1 MEQAARM
8 SLEKSTPEGGVD
20 EASSNV
26 KTGQLA
32 SMIIELGPNIS
43 EIARRL
49 GQFKESVRYR
59 YKEKLLSK
67 GFAVRVAVDNE
78 KLGLR
83 RVVLLVDFS
92 DAYQEVAQK
101 ILRAMSEEGY
111 LASYEKTLPDGK
123 FLVHASVP
131 EECVEDY
138 REFFGDLRQKGYF
151 RSVEFYTFHW
161 FRNPPMKTEMYDFD
175 EGRWDFD
182 WSTEQKYDKSGA
194 LHAPSTKEKFDMVDL
209 LILKEL
215 QKDANKS
222 LAEMAAG
229 LKINYKTLTWHFRN
243 HIEARHLIRGYVIN
257 WIGSKY
263 EYKLDKASNKKHT
276 YLYVALLFPNLDR
289 AKRMEIMAKLN
300 ILPFIWCECVGD
312 SYEAELVFPISTLTE
327 GLQYLSEV
335 IAESQTQAR
344 YFIIDQTNSLTFSLI
359 PELYDDSR
367 QRWKFDKEKMASR
380 IEALL
385 LEVKEKPR

>member
-1 MEQAARM
+1 
-8 SLEKSTPEGGVD
+8 
-20 EASSNV
+20 
-26 KTGQLA
+26 
-32 SMIIELGPNIS
+32 MIIELGPNIS

-67 GFAVRVAVDNE
+67 GFAVRVAVDQE

-83 RVVLLVDFS
+83 RVVMLVDFT

-101 ILRAMSEEGY
+101 ILTALSEDGY
-111 LASYEKTLPDGK
+111 LVSFEKTLPDGK
-123 FLVHASVP
+123 YLVHASVP

-138 REFFGDLRQKGYF
+138 REFFSELQQKGYF
-151 RSVEFYTFHW
+151 RSFEFYTFHW
-161 FRNPPMKTEMYDFD
+161 FRNPPMKTELYDFD

-182 WSTEQKYDKSGA
+182 WSTEAKFDKDAA
-194 LHAPSTKEKFDMVDL
+194 LHAPSAKEKFDTVDL

-215 QKDANKS
+215 QKDADKS
-222 LAEMAAG
+222 LAEMAET

-243 HIEARHLIRGYVIN
+243 HIEDRHLIRGYVMN
-257 WIGSKY
+257 WIGTKY
-263 EYKLDKASNKKHT
+263 EYKLDKASNRKHT

-289 AKRMEIMAKLN
+289 AKRMEVMSKLN

-312 SYEAELVFPISTLTE
+312 SYEAELVFPIATLTE

-335 IAESQTQAR
+335 IADSQSQAR
-344 YFIIDQTNSLTFSLI
+344 YFIIDQTNSVTFSLI
-359 PELYDDSR
+359 PELYDDSK
-367 QRWKFDKEKMASR
+367 QRWKFDKEKMESR
-380 IEALL
+380 VETLL
-385 LEVKEKPR
+385 LEVKENSRTGAP